1 MSGGLQASW
10 AQVRRRVGPAAA
22 ADSLDPVLVAEVRA
36 ALSAGASPSA
46 ALLAAADRARAGG
59 GDTPPAGFGDG
70 RPAGFEGGRPSGRED
85 GRVGLQRLA
94 NAVRAGRP
102 LAEAAA
108 TVDTGDPAADLLVR
122 ALGVAERTGA
132 GSALAVDQALAAA
145 RDEAATARLLRA
157 RTAQARGTAVILT
170 LLPLVTWLLLV
181 GLDRGTLAFY
191 ATPAGVLT
199 GSAALTLAVAG
210 QWWARRLIRAAGRAA
225 AAADPLAPAKSR
237 PALGRAAVLGAVTLA
252 VVGVGLGPAPGFLAA
267 SGVAVLAGRRRSAGG
282 PPGANRAAG
291 EACSAGTAGA
301 KGEADG
307 TGAGGQAGAT
317 GPDGQAGGAAEAVE
331 LVAVALAAGLSPYG
345 AVAVAGR
352 LAPCKAR
359 PVLVAGA
366 RRMRTG
372 WGAGDAFAGTG
383 LAALGSALAVSARWG
398 APAEDALRGLATDLR
413 AQRRAAVEE
422 AAERTQLSLVFP
434 TTLLTLPAFVLG
446 VVPPL
451 LWTAFAA

>member
-1 MSGGLQASW
+1 MSWGRARRPAGRRHAS
-10 AQVRRRVGPAAA
+10 AT
-22 ADSLDPVLVAEVRA
+22 LDPALLAEVRA

-46 ALLAAADRARAGG
+46 ALLAAADQARPAGSDTRPTDS
-59 GDTPPAGFGDG
+59 DTPPTG
-70 RPAGFEGGRPSGRED
+70 REGGRA
-85 GRVGLQRLA
+85 GLHGIA
-94 NAVRAGRP
+94 NTVRAGRP
-102 LAEAAA
+102 LADAAA
-108 TVDTGDPAADLLVR
+108 SVDTGDPAADLLVR

-132 GSALAVDQALAAA
+132 GSALAVDQALEAA

-199 GSAALTLAVAG
+199 GSAAVTLAAAG

-225 AAADPLAPAKSR
+225 AAADPLAPARAR
-237 PALGRAAVLGAVTLA
+237 PALGRAGMLGVATFA
-252 VVGVGLGPAPGFLAA
+252 VVGVGLGPAPGVVAA
-267 SGVAVLAGRRRSAGG
+267 SSVAAIVGRRRSSGG
-282 PPGANRAAG
+282 SVGALG
-291 EACSAGTAGA
+291 E
-301 KGEADG
+301 
-307 TGAGGQAGAT
+307 
-317 GPDGQAGGAAEAVE
+317 AGGAAETVE

-345 AVAVAGR
+345 AVAVASE
-352 LAPCKAR
+352 LAPAKAR

-413 AQRRAAVEE
+413 AERRAAVEQ

>member
-1 MSGGLQASW
+1 MTGGLQASW
-10 AQVRRRVGPAAA
+10 AQVRRRIGPVAA
-22 ADSLDPVLVAEVRA
+22 ADSLDAALVAEVRA

-59 GDTPPAGFGDG
+59 GDTPSAGFGDG
-70 RPAGFEGGRPSGRED
+70 GPAGFEGGRPAGRED

-108 TVDTGDPAADLLVR
+108 SVDTGDPAADLLVR

-210 QWWARRLIRAAGRAA
+210 QWWARRLIRAAERAA
-225 AAADPLAPAKSR
+225 AAADPLAPAKPR
-237 PALGRAAVLGAVTLA
+237 AALGRAAVLGAVTLA

-267 SGVAVLAGRRRSAGG
+267 SGVVVLAGRRRSAGG
-282 PPGANRAAG
+282 PSGANRAAG
-291 EACSAGTAGA
+291 EAGTAGA
-301 KGEADG
+301 KGEAG
-307 TGAGGQAGAT
+307 GAGARGEAGANAR
-317 GPDGQAGGAAEAVE
+317 DGGAGGAAEAVE

-352 LAPCKAR
+352 LAPPKAR